1 MRLLLKRG
9 RCLSWVSLRKTRR
22 RPASRSARVQ
32 RCFCAKVRLL
42 SVWDGAVALR
52 KTTPICLSKSGFQ
65 WVSACGHVMSCLASS
80 VRRKAL
86 MHQTDF
92 LATGLSNGRRPRPP
106 RTTTTAGRRRSWPI
120 SGVPTKTTNGVEPC
134 RRDVTLFDTSH
145 PCYGLIEASNIPKK
159 RNTT

>member
-1 MRLLLKRG
+1 MPQLGFSPEDSKKTSVSVSESAAVLLREG
-9 RCLSWVSLRKTRR
+9 ASAECLGWC
-22 RPASRSARVQ
+22 RSFEENHSDLP
-32 RCFCAKVRLL
+32 C
-42 SVWDGAVALR
+42 
-52 KTTPICLSKSGFQ
+52 CLSKSGFQ

>member
-52 KTTPICLSKSGFQ
+52 KTTPISHAVFQNQGFSGFQ
-65 WVSACGHVMSCLASS
+65 HVDMSCHVLHHQLDERLSCIKPISS
-80 VRRKAL
+80 QPACP
-86 MHQTDF
+86 TD
-92 LATGLSNGRRPRPP
+92 ADHDPPGPRPRPAVADLG
-106 RTTTTAGRRRSWPI
+106 RSLASQRRRRMALNRVDGMLRCLTRVI
-120 SGVPTKTTNGVEPC
+120 H
-134 RRDVTLFDTSH
+134 VT
-145 PCYGLIEASNIPKK
+145 A
-159 RNTT
+159 